1 VTVYLVGAGPG
12 DAGLITVRGAELLR
26 RADAVVFDR
35 LVHPSLL
42 EMVPPGA
49 ELHDVGK
56 RPGSRT
62 SQEAINELLV
72 ELGRRH
78 AVVVRLKGGDPFV
91 FGRGGE
97 ETLALSS
104 SDLPFEI
111 VPGVSAVNGVPAY
124 AGIPLTHR
132 GLSTAFTVVTGHG
145 ADGTAA
151 GGPVPVDWD
160 ALGKIGGTVV
170 ILMGVE
176 HRAEIS
182 ERLIAGGRKPSVPV
196 AVIEN
201 GTLPT
206 QRTTRTTLGA
216 LGDVE
221 AGAPATIVVGAVA
234 ALDLAWYAS
243 RPLLGW
249 RVAVTRTRQQASELS
264 MALGSAGADAVEI
277 PTIAIADPADGG
289 AALRAAANRLGSYSW
304 VVFTSTNA
312 VARLFAELHDAR
324 ALGGVKVAA
333 IGDATARAL
342 RDRGI
347 VADLVP
353 GQFVSEALAEA
364 FPLGNAG
371 RGGDAVAGAE
381 GAASSPAAAPAAA
394 PDGDG
399 GAGGHELAP
408 ERVLLPQAAAARDV
422 LARVLSA
429 KGYAV
434 DVVEA
439 YRTVRAEPA
448 PVLLEAVRA
457 AHAVTFTSSSTVTGW
472 VELLGR
478 STVPPV
484 VACIGP
490 ITAATAREAGIAVTV
505 EATEHSIQGLV
516 TALIEY
522 AGGAGRPDR

>member
-12 DAGLITVRGAELLR
+12 EAGLITVRGAELLG

-42 EMVPPGA
+42 ELAPVGA

-56 RPGSRT
+56 RPGGRT
-62 SQEAINELLV
+62 SQELINDLLV

-78 AVVVRLKGGDPFV
+78 SVVVRLKGGDPFI

-97 ETLALSS
+97 EALALAACN
-104 SDLPFEI
+104 LEFEV
-111 VPGVSAVNGVPAY
+111 VPGVSAVNGVTAY

-160 ALGKIGGTVV
+160 ALAKIGGTIV

-182 ERLIAGGRKPSVPV
+182 ERLVAGGRKPSVPV
-196 AVIEN
+196 AVIED

-206 QRTTRTTLGA
+206 QRTIRTTLGA
-216 LGDVE
+216 LGDVA
-221 AGAPATIVVGAVA
+221 AGAPATIVVGDVA
-234 ALDLAWYAS
+234 SLDLAWYAS

-249 RVAVTRTRQQASELS
+249 RVVVTRTRQQASELS
-264 MALGSAGADAVEI
+264 IALGNAGAAAIEL
-277 PTIAIADPADGG
+277 PTIAVVDAADGG
-289 AALRAAANRLGSYSW
+289 AQLRAAAGKLGSYSW
-304 VVFTSTNA
+304 VAFTSANA
-312 VARLFAELHDAR
+312 VDRLFAEVRDAR
-324 ALGGVKVAA
+324 AFGGVKVAA

-342 RDRGI
+342 RGRGI
-347 VADLVP
+347 VPDLVP
-353 GQFVSEALAEA
+353 GEFVSDALAEA
-364 FPLGNAG
+364 FPLAPV
-371 RGGDAVAGAE
+371 GDS
-381 GAASSPAAAPAAA
+381 GAARPVA
-394 PDGDG
+394 
-399 GAGGHELAP
+399 
-408 ERVLLPQAAAARDV
+408 ERVLLPQAALARDV
-422 LARVLSA
+422 LARVLRG
-429 KGYAV
+429 KGFEV

-439 YRTVRAEPA
+439 YRTIRPEPA
-448 PVLLEAVRA
+448 PELLAAVHEAD
-457 AHAVTFTSSSTVTGW
+457 AVTFTASSTVTGW

-478 STVPPV
+478 AALPPV

-490 ITAATAREAGIAVTV
+490 ITAKTAREAGIEVTV
-505 EATEHSIQGLV
+505 EATEHSIHGLV
-516 TALIEY
+516 AALSEY
-522 AGGAGRPDR
+522 AAGAGRPRH

>member
-12 DAGLITVRGAELLR
+12 DAGLITLRGAELLG

-35 LVHPSLL
+35 LVHPGLL
-42 EMVPPGA
+42 ELAPAGA

-56 RPGSRT
+56 RPGGRT
-62 SQEAINELLV
+62 SQEVINELLV
-72 ELGRRH
+72 ELGRRYP
-78 AVVVRLKGGDPFV
+78 VVVRLKGGDPFI

-104 SDLPFEI
+104 AHVTFEV

-132 GLSTAFTVVTGHG
+132 GVSTAFTVVTGHG

-160 ALGKIGGTVV
+160 ALAKLGGTIV

-182 ERLIAGGRKPSVPV
+182 ERLVAGGRKPSVPV

-201 GTLPT
+201 GTMPA
-206 QRTTRTTLGA
+206 QRTIRTTLGA

-221 AGAPATIVVGAVA
+221 AGAPATIVVGDVA
-234 ALDLAWYAS
+234 ALDLAWYTS
-243 RPLLGW
+243 RPLSGW

-264 MALGSAGADAVEI
+264 RALGDAGATVLEV
-277 PTIAIADPADGG
+277 PTIAVVDPADGG
-289 AALRAAANRLGSYSW
+289 AQLRAAAGRLGSYSW
-304 VVFTSTNA
+304 VVFSSTNA
-312 VARLFAELHDAR
+312 VARLFAEVHDAR
-324 ALGGVKVAA
+324 AFAGVKVAA

-342 RDRGI
+342 EERGI

-353 GQFVSEALAEA
+353 GRFVSEALAEA
-364 FPLGNAG
+364 FPPADG
-371 RGGDAVAGAE
+371 RPEAS
-381 GAASSPAAAPAAA
+381 GAAAGAAPATS
-394 PDGDG
+394 
-399 GAGGHELAP
+399 

-422 LARVLSA
+422 LAAALRA
-429 KGYAV
+429 KGYETH
-434 DVVEA
+434 VVEA
-439 YRTVRAEPA
+439 YRTVRPEPD
-448 PVLLEAVRA
+448 PELLEAVRTA
-457 AHAVTFTSSSTVTGW
+457 DAVTFTSSSTVTGW
-472 VELLGR
+472 LELLGL
-478 STVPPV
+478 SALPPV

-490 ITAATAREAGIAVTV
+490 ITAATAGEAGIAVTV
-505 EATEHSIQGLV
+505 EAREHSIRGLV
-516 TALIEY
+516 VALSEY
-522 AGGAGRPDR
+522 AAAAGPPDRRS

>member
-12 DAGLITVRGAELLR
+12 DAGLITVRGADLLR

-42 EMVPPGA
+42 ELAPPAA
-49 ELHDVGK
+49 EMHDVGK
-56 RPGSRT
+56 RPGARA
-62 SQEAINELLV
+62 SQAGINALLV
-72 ELGRRH
+72 ELGRRYD
-78 AVVVRLKGGDPFV
+78 VVVRLKGGDPFI

-104 SDLPFEI
+104 TNLAFEV
-111 VPGVSAVNGVPAY
+111 VPGVSAVNGVLAY

-145 ADGTAA
+145 ADGTAS

-160 ALGKIGGTVV
+160 ALARVGGTIV

-182 ERLIAGGRKPSVPV
+182 ERLIAGGCKPSVPV
-196 AVIEN
+196 AVIED

-206 QRTTRTTLGA
+206 QRTVRTTLGA
-216 LGDVE
+216 LGDVD
-221 AGAPATIVVGAVA
+221 AGAPATIVVGDVA
-234 ALDLAWYAS
+234 ALDLSWFAA

-249 RVAVTRTRQQASELS
+249 RVAVTRTRQQTSELS
-264 MALGSAGADAVEI
+264 FALANAGAASIEV
-277 PTIAIADPADGG
+277 PTIALAEPADGG
-289 AALRAAANRLGSYSW
+289 SQLRAAAASLVSYSW

-312 VARLFAELHDAR
+312 VARLFAEVHDAR
-324 ALGGVKVAA
+324 AFGAVNVAA
-333 IGDATARAL
+333 IGDATAQAL

-353 GQFVSEALAEA
+353 DHFVSEALAEA
-364 FPLGNAG
+364 FPAASAG
-371 RGGDAVAGAE
+371 EWSAGSREVAGPEA
-381 GAASSPAAAPAAA
+381 GATS
-394 PDGDG
+394 G
-399 GAGGHELAP
+399 EP
-408 ERVLLPQAAAARDV
+408 ERVLLPQAAGARDV
-422 LARVLSA
+422 LATGLRA
-429 KGYAV
+429 KGFVV

-439 YRTVRAEPA
+439 YRTVRPD
-448 PVLLEAVRA
+448 PGPDLLAAVRA

-472 VELLGR
+472 LELLGQ
-478 STVPPV
+478 SALPPV

-490 ITAATAREAGIAVTV
+490 ITAATARDAGITVTV
-505 EATEHSIQGLV
+505 EAEEHSIRGLV
-516 TALIEY
+516 AALTEY
-522 AGGAGRPDR
+522 AARNPRTG

>member
-1 VTVYLVGAGPG
+1 MTVYLVGAGPG
-12 DAGLITVRGAELLR
+12 DAGLITVRGAELLG

-42 EMVPPGA
+42 ELAPAGA

-56 RPGSRT
+56 RPGARA
-62 SQEAINELLV
+62 SQEGINELLV

-78 AVVVRLKGGDPFV
+78 SVVVRLKGGDPFI

-104 SDLPFEI
+104 ANLAFEV

-160 ALGKIGGTVV
+160 ALAKVGGTIV

-182 ERLIAGGRKPSVPV
+182 ERLIAGGCKPSVPV
-196 AVIEN
+196 AVIED

-206 QRTTRTTLGA
+206 QRTVRTTLGV

-221 AGAPATIVVGAVA
+221 AGAPATIVVGGVA
-234 ALDLAWYAS
+234 ALDLAWFAA

-264 MALGSAGADAVEI
+264 VALADAGAVAVEV
-277 PTIAIADPADGG
+277 PTIAIVDAADGG
-289 AALRAAANRLGSYSW
+289 AGLRAAAGSLGSYSW
-304 VVFTSTNA
+304 VVFTSTNT
-312 VARLFAELHDAR
+312 VARLFAELGDAR
-324 ALGGVKVAA
+324 AFAGARVAA

-342 RDRGI
+342 RERGI
-347 VADLVP
+347 IADLVP
-353 GQFVSEALAEA
+353 GAFVSEALAEA
-364 FPLGNAG
+364 FPFP
-371 RGGDAVAGAE
+371 
-381 GAASSPAAAPAAA
+381 SAAAPAET
-394 PDGDG
+394 GSG
-399 GAGGHELAP
+399 GVSGVAGGGVAGDTAARD
-408 ERVLLPQAAAARDV
+408 RVLLPQAAGARDV
-422 LARVLSA
+422 LARALRA
-429 KGYAV
+429 KGFEV

-439 YRTVRAEPA
+439 YRTVRPEPS
-448 PVLLEAVRA
+448 PELLEAVRA
-457 AHAVTFTSSSTVTGW
+457 ADAVTFTSSSTVTGW

-478 STVPPV
+478 SAVPPV

-490 ITAATAREAGIAVTV
+490 ITAATAREAGIPVTV
-505 EATEHSIQGLV
+505 EADEHSIRGLV
-516 TALIEY
+516 VALTEY
-522 AGGAGRPDR
+522 AAAAGHPAGTRTG

>member
-1 VTVYLVGAGPG
+1 
-12 DAGLITVRGAELLR
+12 
-26 RADAVVFDR
+26 
-35 LVHPSLL
+35 
-42 EMVPPGA
+42 
-49 ELHDVGK
+49 LHDVGK
-56 RPGSRT
+56 RPGRRT
-62 SQEAINELLV
+62 SQDAINELLV
-72 ELGRRH
+72 ELGRRYS
-78 AVVVRLKGGDPFV
+78 VVVRLKGGDPFI

-97 ETLALSS
+97 ETLALASNN
-104 SDLPFEI
+104 LGFEV

-160 ALGKIGGTVV
+160 ALAKIGGTIV

-182 ERLIAGGRKPSVPV
+182 ERLVAGGRKPSVPV
-196 AVIEN
+196 AVIED

-206 QRTTRTTLGA
+206 QRTIRTTLGG
-216 LGDVE
+216 LGDVD
-221 AGAPATIVVGAVA
+221 AGAPATIVVGDVA

-249 RVAVTRTRQQASELS
+249 SVAVTRTRQQASELS
-264 MALGSAGADAVEI
+264 MALGNAGAAAIEI
-277 PTIAIADPADGG
+277 PTIAVVDPADGG
-289 AALRAAANRLGSYSW
+289 AQLRAAASRLGSYAW

-312 VARLFAELHDAR
+312 VARLFAEVHDSR
-324 ALGGVKVAA
+324 AFGGVKVAA
-333 IGDATARAL
+333 IGDATAGAL
-342 RDRGI
+342 RERGI

-364 FPLGNAG
+364 FPLACGGSAAAEAG
-371 RGGDAVAGAE
+371 GV
-381 GAASSPAAAPAAA
+381 GAA
-394 PDGDG
+394 G
-399 GAGGHELAP
+399 GAGGAAAPP

-422 LARVLSA
+422 LARVLTA
-429 KGYAV
+429 KGFET

-439 YRTVRAEPA
+439 YRTVRPEPV
-448 PVLLEAVRA
+448 PELLEAVRA
-457 AHAVTFTSSSTVTGW
+457 ADAVTFTSSSTVTGW

-478 STVPPV
+478 SALPPV

-490 ITAATAREAGIAVTV
+490 VTAATAREAGIAVTV

-516 TALIEY
+516 AALGEY
-522 AGGAGRPDR
+522 AAGAGRPRH